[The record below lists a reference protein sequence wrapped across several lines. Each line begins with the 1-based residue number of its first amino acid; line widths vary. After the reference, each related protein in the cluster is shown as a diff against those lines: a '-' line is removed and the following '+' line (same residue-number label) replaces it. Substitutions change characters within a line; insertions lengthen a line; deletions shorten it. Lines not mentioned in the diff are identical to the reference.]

1 MTNKL
6 TIYHNYL
13 IHRALTKTSM
23 SFYYEN
29 LVTNISQCKKAISI
43 Q

>member
-13 IHRALTKTSM
+13 IHRVFTKTSM

-29 LVTNISQCKKAISI
+29 LITNISQCKKANSI